1 MIAAIAAFSLLYG
14 ISDELYQSTVEGRV
28 ASVSDVLLDV
38 VGVMLTLT
46 VVIALMAILK
56 RRNLA

>member
-1 MIAAIAAFSLLYG
+1 MIAAIAAFGLLYG

>member
-1 MIAAIAAFSLLYG
+1 MTAAIAAFSLLYG